1 VYFITGL
8 FFFMWFVSMFVSG
21 MGVAE
26 KIHKKFIDRHDKDDY
41 DDIKKEFKIKYV
53 DTYPYSELN
62 DQFPE
67 K

>member
-1 VYFITGL
+1 
-8 FFFMWFVSMFVSG
+8 